1 MVRKPPCALIFF
13 KKSKYFFKVFF
24 VQFVFLNWKEV
35 HLVGWSWQLGCVY
48 LTFALTQKTSMCMS
62 MIFSA
67 SR

>member
-1 MVRKPPCALIFF
+1 MVRKPPCALFFLKLYIFLKL
-13 KKSKYFFKVFF
+13 KKYISLIFE
-24 VQFVFLNWKEV
+24 NWKEV
-35 HLVGWSWQLGCVY
+35 HLVGWSWQLGCVF